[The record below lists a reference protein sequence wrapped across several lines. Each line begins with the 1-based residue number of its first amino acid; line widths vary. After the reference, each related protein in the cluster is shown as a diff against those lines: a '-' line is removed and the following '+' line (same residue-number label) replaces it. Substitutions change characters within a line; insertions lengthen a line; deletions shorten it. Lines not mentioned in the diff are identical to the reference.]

1 MSQCLPTG
9 GFKWLTPKQIN
20 KIMSKTLLPDKDKGY
35 IYIYLYIYIYIFE
48 VDLDYPEDLHEL
60 HNDYP

>member
-20 KIMSKTLLPDKDKGY
+20 KIMSKTLLPDN
-35 IYIYLYIYIYIFE
+35 IYIYIYIYIFE